1 LVVCKS
7 LNPARMRKS
16 ILTTIYSRVFIYEIH
31 KLVARYLTEIIL
43 TIRLSIA

>member
-31 KLVARYLTEIIL
+31 KLVARYLTVSRL
-43 TIRLSIA
+43 SVRLSIA